1 MAFTPK
7 TAPFSGKINA
17 VTLGT
22 GDKAIVI
29 GGQNVMPFY
38 TFDAAIEH
46 APKIGIEISDLA
58 TQWDAPALKEFY
70 AGCTTMVDFAKKAET
85 MPGADFLCLHFE
97 SADPNGANRSVA
109 DCVADAKAVAEATTM
124 PIVVMG
130 CKNIE
135 KDGELFSKIAEA
147 LQGKNILVLSA
158 RNEDYK
164 TVGASVALAYGQ
176 KVGAET
182 ADDINLAKQLN
193 IMLKGLSINPE
204 NIVMNIGT
212 AAVGYGF
219 EYVAS
224 TLDRVRLAALAQSD
238 ADLQMPIMS
247 PVSPDAGSRISNI
260 DLAAANDAICIA
272 LCSAD
277 GIAKDNEERMKHCHN
292 LLERGMSLGM
302 DATDLW
308 FDPLFLVVKG
318 MQDKQMEVLEAIKMF
333 ASEGLKSTGGLSN
346 NSNGAPKTLRPIMDS
361 ALVAMAMMQGL
372 TSAIVNPCDLR
383 LMETIKSCDIFK
395 NHVLYS
401 DSYLDL

>member
-1 MAFTPK
+1 MSFVPK
-7 TAPFSGKINA
+7 TQHYSGKINA

-29 GGQNVMPFY
+29 GGQNVLPFY
-38 TFDAAIEH
+38 TFDAPIEN

-58 TQWDAPALKEFY
+58 ANWDAPALKEFY
-70 AGCTTMVDFAKKAET
+70 AGCTTMADYAKKAQT
-85 MPGADFLCLHFE
+85 MEGADFLCLHFE

-109 DCVADAKAVAEATTM
+109 DCVADAKAVAEAVSM
-124 PIVVMG
+124 PIVIMG
-130 CKNIE
+130 CKNI
-135 KDGELFSKIAEA
+135 A
-147 LQGKNILVLSA
+147 VLSA

-247 PVSPDAGSRISNI
+247 PVSPDAWSVKESTATEEDEPAWGNREERAI
-260 DLAAANDAICIA
+260 DMEVSTAAAN
-272 LCSAD
+272 L
-277 GIAKDNEERMKHCHN
+277 
-292 LLERGMSLGM
+292 
-302 DATDLW
+302 
-308 FDPLFLVVKG
+308 
-318 MQDKQMEVLEAIKMF
+318 
-333 ASEGLKSTGGLSN
+333 TGG
-346 NSNGAPKTLRPIMDS
+346 ADAVIMRHP
-361 ALVAMAMMQGL
+361 A
-372 TSAIVNPCDLR
+372 AIA
-383 LMETIKSCDIFK
+383 TIKKFITEL
-395 NHVLYS
+395 V
-401 DSYLDL
+401 

>member
-38 TFDAAIEH
+38 TFDAPIEN
-46 APKIGIEISDLA
+46 APKIGVEISDTA
-58 TQWDAPALKEFY
+58 AEWTAPGLVDFY
-70 AGCTTMVDFAKKAET
+70 AGCTTMAERAKKAET

-97 SADPNGANRSVA
+97 SADPNGANRSVE
-109 DCVADAKAVAEATTM
+109 DCVADAKAVADAVSM

-158 RNEDYK
+158 RSEDYK

-224 TLDRVRLAALAQSD
+224 TLDRIRLAALAQSD

-247 PVSPDAGSRISNI
+247 PVSPDAWSVKESTASEEDEPAWGNQEERAIGMEVST
-260 DLAAANDAICIA
+260 AAAN
-272 LCSAD
+272 L
-277 GIAKDNEERMKHCHN
+277 
-292 LLERGMSLGM
+292 
-302 DATDLW
+302 
-308 FDPLFLVVKG
+308 
-318 MQDKQMEVLEAIKMF
+318 
-333 ASEGLKSTGGLSN
+333 TGG
-346 NSNGAPKTLRPIMDS
+346 ADAVIMRHP
-361 ALVAMAMMQGL
+361 AAVA
-372 TSAIVNPCDLR
+372 
-383 LMETIKSCDIFK
+383 TIKKFITEL
-395 NHVLYS
+395 V
-401 DSYLDL
+401 